1 MSVDLIVLRG
11 LRVKGNHG
19 VFEFERRDGQEFVI
33 DAVLGV
39 DTRAAA
45 AADDL
50 SLTVDYG
57 ALSDRL
63 AEIVAGEPVQLIET
77 LAERLAQACLAE
89 AAVQEVELTV
99 HKPGAPVSW
108 PFADIAV
115 TITRRRA

>member
-1 MSVDLIVLRG
+1 MSVDRIVLRG

-108 PFADIAV
+108 PFTDIAV